1 MKNFSIDQL
10 RRMHELLCEM
20 TGNEPTIRELGL
32 LESALYSV
40 EQTFMGEPLYE
51 TTVERGARLCFCLI
65 KNHAFVDAN
74 KRIGVLAIGYADG
87 FPRALANLPL
97 TLLHG
102 GRRYTVRVAGRIC
115 MDQAMVDLTDTPAA
129 VGDTVEIF
137 RDAAE
142 VAKRL
147 STIPYEVLTALSA
160 RLVRKRK
167 DAPR

>member
-74 KRIGVLAIGYADG
+74 KRIGVLAMLVYFKLVGVNVELTNEDIIKIGLGVASGEMDYE
-87 FPRALANLPL
+87 ALLSYIEQ
-97 TLLHG
+97 
-102 GRRYTVRVAGRIC
+102 RVR
-115 MDQAMVDLTDTPAA
+115 TD
-129 VGDTVEIF
+129 E
-137 RDAAE
+137 
-142 VAKRL
+142 K
-147 STIPYEVLTALSA
+147 
-160 RLVRKRK
+160 
-167 DAPR
+167 